1 VDGHTSRTPDS
12 TLAPAAREVDA
23 SAMTPLPLSPKVS
36 AAAAA
41 HDRQRSL
48 VLASLVARPGADR
61 STHRR
66 WA

>member
-1 VDGHTSRTPDS
+1 
-12 TLAPAAREVDA
+12 
-23 SAMTPLPLSPKVS
+23 MTPLPISPKIS
-36 AAAAA
+36 AAAAEA